1 MSGALGKPV
10 YYEIRVG
17 AVLDEDWSE
26 WLGGLAATAGPT
38 GQTLLTGPLA
48 DQAALHGALAR
59 IRDLGV
65 PLLSVRQVEPP
76 PSTG

>member
-1 MSGALGKPV
+1 MSGADRGPV
-10 YYEIRVG
+10 YEIRVG
-17 AVLDEDWSE
+17 AVLDADWSA
-26 WLGGLAATAGPT
+26 WLDGLVATEGPA
-38 GQTLLTGPLA
+38 GQTVLTGPLA

-65 PLLSVRQVEPP
+65 PLLSVRQLEP

>member
-1 MSGALGKPV
+1 MSRAARQPV

-17 AVLDEDWSE
+17 AMLDDGWSE
-26 WLGGLAATAGPT
+26 WLGGLVATAGPA
-38 GQTLLTGPLA
+38 GQTVLTGPLA

-65 PLLSVRQVEPP
+65 PLLSVRQLEPP
-76 PSTG
+76 PG

>member
-1 MSGALGKPV
+1 MSGAARQPV
-10 YYEIRVG
+10 YYEIRIG

-26 WLGGLAATAGPT
+26 WLGGLEATAGPA
-38 GQTLLTGPLA
+38 GQTVLTGPLA

-65 PLLSVRQVEPP
+65 PLVSVRQLEPP
-76 PSTG
+76 PTG